1 MGEQD
6 LKPAGT
12 RFVLH
17 PELDLIAIDIVPPR
31 DHVVDHIGVPV
42 HDGRLRE
49 RMVLVAHDAPVGLPV
64 VAVAPAS
71 GQTDGHGREGCYQNQ
86 FLHLFFSLRFYYML
100 DFFRIRPGWANLSE
114 QANYHQLLVFA
125 CNFSF
130 RPLDYRY
137 ERAQIHRG
145 GKPILRGD
153 GAYKPDEGG
162 NASHCL
168 TDVQK
173 LLIHLLSPCIYIMRQ
188 EKPDFRLSRSK
199 NKEA

>member
-17 PELDLIAIDIVPPR
+17 PELDLIAVDIVPPR
-31 DHVVDHIGVPV
+31 DHVVDHVGVPV

-86 FLHLFFSLRFYYML
+86 FLHLFFLLALLLYVGIFLNS
-100 DFFRIRPGWANLSE
+100 PGTGELK
-114 QANYHQLLVFA
+114 
-125 CNFSF
+125 
-130 RPLDYRY
+130 RT
-137 ERAQIHRG
+137 G
-145 GKPILRGD
+145 
-153 GAYKPDEGG
+153 
-162 NASHCL
+162 
-168 TDVQK
+168 
-173 LLIHLLSPCIYIMRQ
+173 
-188 EKPDFRLSRSK
+188 
-199 NKEA
+199 